1 MTWLHLTLDRQYEC
15 AVTTHS
21 LSHEASH
28 VCKNCG
34 ATTSGNF
41 CQQCGQATHLH
52 VPSAREF
59 LHEFVAHYVA
69 LEGKLWKTLALLIA
83 RPGFLTREYIQGRRA
98 RYLEPLRLYLTFS
111 IIFFAVF
118 KFGAI
123 DVDRFQDPSAK
134 PSVAVEQGKAKEASP
149 EPSVQEQAAERDSVQ
164 KELDTGLGEVYPDV
178 RNRLKKFSELPQSA
192 QKAAFKQ
199 AFFSYAPYA
208 IFALMPLF
216 ALYLKL
222 LYLGSGRRYGEH
234 FLFGLHT
241 NAFAY
246 LLLSVMIL
254 IPEGWTLVTF
264 VLLVWL
270 TCYLPLAMRR
280 VYGSGRF
287 TTLLR
292 WSVLIFAHLLSIVLA
307 VGVAMGHVMLT

>member
-1 MTWLHLTLDRQYEC
+1 MTWLHWLLDRQYDC

-21 LSHEASH
+21 VLHEASLA
-28 VCKNCG
+28 CKNCG
-34 ATTSGNF
+34 ANTSGNY
-41 CQQCGQATHLH
+41 CQACGQATHLH

-69 LEGKLWKTLALLIA
+69 LEGKLWKTLAWLIA
-83 RPGFLTREYIQGRRA
+83 RPGFLTCEYIHGRRS

-118 KFGAI
+118 KFGAV
-123 DVDRFQDPSAK
+123 DVARFEDPSAEL
-134 PSVAVEQGKAKEASP
+134 SAAVARGEAKETLLGPAMP
-149 EPSVQEQAAERDSVQ
+149 EQAAELERVQ
-164 KELDTGLGEVYPDV
+164 NDVNTGLSSRYPGVND
-178 RNRLKKFSELPQSA
+178 RLKKFSTLSPTA

-216 ALYLKL
+216 AFYLKL

-254 IPEGWTLVTF
+254 IPEGWKFVTF
-264 VLLVWL
+264 AFLCWL
-270 TCYLPLAMRR
+270 TAYLPLAMRR
-280 VYGSGRF
+280 VYGGGWF
-287 TTLLR
+287 VTLLR
-292 WSVLIFAHLLSIVLA
+292 WAVLILAHLVSIMLA
-307 VGVAMGHVMLT
+307 VVLVMGQVVLT

>member
-1 MTWLHLTLDRQYEC
+1 MTPDTLPHP
-15 AVTTHS
+15 AS
-21 LSHEASH
+21 LA
-28 VCKNCG
+28 CKNCS
-34 ATTSGNF
+34 AATSGNF

-83 RPGFLTREYIQGRRA
+83 RPGFLTREYILGRRA

-111 IIFFAVF
+111 IIFFAVV

-123 DVDRFQDPSAK
+123 DVERLQDPSAA
-134 PSVAVEQGKAKEASP
+134 PSEAVERGETRERAPGPAVP
-149 EPSVQEQAAERDSVQ
+149 EQAAELDRVQ
-164 KELDTGLGEVYPDV
+164 KELDNGFGEVYPDV

-254 IPEGWTLVTF
+254 IPQGWTLVTF

-280 VYGSGRF
+280 VYGGGKF
-287 TTLLR
+287 VTFLR
-292 WSVLIFAHLLSIVLA
+292 WSILILAHLLSIVLA